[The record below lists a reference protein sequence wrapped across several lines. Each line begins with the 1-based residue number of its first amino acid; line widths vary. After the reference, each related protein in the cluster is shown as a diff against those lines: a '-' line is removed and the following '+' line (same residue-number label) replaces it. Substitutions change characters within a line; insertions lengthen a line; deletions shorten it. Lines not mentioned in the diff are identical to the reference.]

1 MPPSSQM
8 IKCDSGSQWAPVITG
23 ARPQAL
29 SRLDT
34 PPYDGGMLELLT
46 GAGLAAAAGLNAY
59 IPLMVMGLAARFD
72 WIGLPSGWTWLSNEW
87 VFVIIGVLLVVE
99 IVADKVPAVDTVNDW
114 IQTVVRPA
122 SGGIV
127 FAGGIGTETVA
138 VEDPA
143 GFFESGAWIPVAIGI
158 GLALLVHLGKMAVRP
173 VANLATGG
181 VAAPVLSTAEDGA
194 SLGLVVLAL
203 LAPVFVAIALVLLL
217 VGFVLLLRRIRR
229 RRRERAAAPEFIQ
242 S

>member
-1 MPPSSQM
+1 
-8 IKCDSGSQWAPVITG
+8 V
-23 ARPQAL
+23 
-29 SRLDT
+29 
-34 PPYDGGMLELLT
+34 LT

-59 IPLMVMGLAARFD
+59 IPLLVMGLAARFD

-87 VFVIIGVLLVVE
+87 VLVIIGLLLVVE
-99 IVADKVPAVDTVNDW
+99 VVADKVPAVDSVNDW

-138 VEDPA
+138 VDDP
-143 GFFESGAWIPVAIGI
+143 GSFFSTGAWVPIVIGI
-158 GLALLVHLGKMAVRP
+158 VLALVVHLAKMAVRP
-173 VANLATGG
+173 IANLGTAG

-194 SLGLVVLAL
+194 SLLMVVFALVAPILVLIGLVLMVL
-203 LAPVFVAIALVLLL
+203 
-217 VGFVLLLRRIRR
+217 GFVLLVRAMRR
-229 RRRERAAAPEFIQ
+229 RRRARAAAAAAQ